1 MKITIENLQQKLEEK
16 DKEKLKIRNEGKL
29 QVLELKQ
36 DKKRY
41 EELLN
46 LRDSEMLKMNAQV
59 KILEG

>member
-46 LRDSEMLKMNAQV
+46 LRDAEMLKMNAQV